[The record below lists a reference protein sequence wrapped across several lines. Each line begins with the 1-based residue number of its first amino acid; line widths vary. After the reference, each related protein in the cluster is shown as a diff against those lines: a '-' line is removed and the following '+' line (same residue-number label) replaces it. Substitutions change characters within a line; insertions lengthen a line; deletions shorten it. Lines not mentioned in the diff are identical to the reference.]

1 MTGVLQNHSRKYHIP
16 IDTLLFTYSV
26 TGFDEAD
33 PRIEDAVSEDG
44 VAVSGLFMEGARW
57 DREKKSI
64 QDSFPMEMY
73 SNMPLIRFIP
83 TQTVPGK
90 DKLYTCPLYK
100 TSARAG
106 TLSTTGHSTNFV
118 VSIHL
123 PNDKPADY
131 WISRGVALLC
141 QLND

>member
-1 MTGVLQNHSRKYHIP
+1 
-16 IDTLLFTYSV
+16 
-26 TGFDEAD
+26 
-33 PRIEDAVSEDG
+33 
-44 VAVSGLFMEGARW
+44 MEGARW
-57 DREKKSI
+57 DRDKMTI

-73 SNMPLIRFIP
+73 SPMPLIRFIP
-83 TQTVPGK
+83 TQGSIGK
-90 DKLYTCPLYK
+90 ERLYTCPLYK

-106 TLSTTGHSTNFV
+106 TLSTTGQSTNFV

-123 PNDKPADY
+123 PTDKQNPDY